1 MMHTLE
7 LTNTAA
13 LHKAASFHRYEVFHS
28 EDCGCFFC
36 MEKFKSSQVTEWT
49 DKGLTALCPHCHMD
63 AVIPSSARRPVSEE
77 TLQDMNR
84 YAF

>member
-1 MMHTLE
+1 MIHAPE

-28 EDCGCFFC
+28 EGCGCFFC
-36 MEKFKSSQVTEWT
+36 GKQFKAEEITEWT
-49 DKGLTALCPHCHMD
+49 DADLTALCPQCHMD
-63 AVIPSSARRPVSEE
+63 AVIPSATERYIPSQV
-77 TLQDMNR
+77 LKDLNR